1 MGKFVN
7 RVSQFPNRKVI
18 KIVEETEDGLVADV
32 VNDDRGLV
40 NSGTPLSAEIFDEWD
55 EVVAT
60 ANSTANEAK
69 TLAGQAS
76 IDAGA
81 ALDGA
86 ELAKINAADA
96 LSIAKEARETVV
108 NNGGTRVYFGDD
120 LQPSITFE
128 SDPVE
133 KIESAVSRSELFD
146 LIYPVGSIY
155 LTVSDTNPSTL
166 FGGTWVRWGKGRA
179 IVGEDSSDSDF
190 TPVEHTYGS
199 KNFQKH
205 NHCVTINNTTG
216 LTGTLTFKTY
226 SSATSCEGDMFV
238 QTWSDS
244 GVTPSGT
251 SKDKN
256 VTVSVNANHKHTG
269 TIDEHGTGTCGN
281 LQPYIV
287 CYTWKRTA

>member
-18 KIVEETEDGLVADV
+18 KIVSQDEDQIVAEV
-32 VNDDRGLV
+32 TNDDTGLV
-40 NSGTPLSAEIFDEWD
+40 NAGTPLSAEIFDEWD
-55 EVVAT
+55 EVVST

-69 TLAGQAS
+69 ILAINAS
-76 IDAGA
+76 SDASEALEA
-81 ALDGA
+81 A
-86 ELAKINAADA
+86 EVAKTDAADA
-96 LSIAKEARETVV
+96 LSVAEEAKNTVV
-108 NNGGTRVYFGDD
+108 NNGGTRVYVGES
-120 LQPSITFE
+120 LQSSITFS

-133 KIESAVSRSELFD
+133 KLNDVVSRGDLFN

-155 LTVSDTNPSTL
+155 LTVSDANPSTL

-179 IVGEDSSDSDF
+179 IVGENSSDSDF

-205 NHCVTINNTTG
+205 SHCVSINDTTG

-256 VTVSVNANHKHTG
+256 VTISVDANHKHTG

>member
-40 NSGTPLSAEIFDEWD
+40 NAGTPLSAEIFEEWNQI
-55 EVVAT
+55 VTT
-60 ANSTANEAK
+60 ASGTANEAK
-69 TLAGQAS
+69 
-76 IDAGA
+76 
-81 ALDGA
+81 
-86 ELAKINAADA
+86 ELANQATLNASSAVGVAETANTTAENA
-96 LSIAKEARETVV
+96 LSIAEEVRDDLAA
-108 NNGGTRVYFGDD
+108 GSGTRVFVGES
-120 LQPSITFE
+120 LQSSITFD

-133 KIESAVSRSELFD
+133 KINNAISRNELLD

-155 LTVSDTNPSTL
+155 LTVSTANPGTL

-199 KNFQKH
+199 KSFQKH
-205 NHCVTINNTTG
+205 NHCVSINETTG

-226 SSATSCEGDMFV
+226 SSATSCEGDIFV

-256 VTVSVNANHKHTG
+256 VTISVDANHKHTG
-269 TIDEHGTGTCGN
+269 TIDEHGAGTCGN